1 MQQKLLPIIL
11 FVSMAFYGSGQS
23 LDSLSKLQRQSFT
36 VYYSDTHQKRAAN
49 IASLVEKA
57 IDYNES
63 ILDFRPSI
71 TLLVLNEK
79 DWGIYTVDPL
89 VYGMP
94 HYNEKNKFLIVA
106 AEDNPF
112 WKSFLPALDKLP
124 ADLREQFKSA
134 YSSGQGEFSMQPFF
148 DLLALHELG
157 HAFHFQAGLTMQRK
171 WMGELF
177 SNILLHTFIA
187 EKVPDLLPAL
197 VIFPRMVVAGGT
209 EGFLYTSLKD
219 LEEKYFEIGSKH
231 PRNYGWYQSRWHV
244 AAAEIYDAGG
254 PKVLQRLWA
263 ALKAKPE
270 VMDDKALGNYLR
282 TVDTT
287 LANVMLQWDK

>member
-1 MQQKLLPIIL
+1 MQQKLLPVIL

-112 WKSFLPALDKLP
+112 WKSFLPPLDKLP
-124 ADLREQFKSA
+124 ADLREQVKSA

-270 VMDDKALGNYLR
+270 VLDDNALGNYLR
-282 TVDTT
+282 TVDMT

>member
-1 MQQKLLPIIL
+1 M
-11 FVSMAFYGSGQS
+11 VSQGRGQS
-23 LDSLSKLQRQSFT
+23 LDSLQKLQGPSFT
-36 VYYSDTHQKRAAN
+36 VYFSDGNQQRAGS

-57 IDYNES
+57 IDFHKALLN
-63 ILDFRPSI
+63 FKPSI

-79 DWGIYTVDPL
+79 DWETYTVDPL

-106 AEDNPF
+106 AEDNAF
-112 WKSFLPALDKLP
+112 WKSFLPPLDKMP
-124 ADLREQFKSA
+124 ADLREQVKSA

-187 EKVPDLLPAL
+187 EKVPGLLPAL

-244 AAAEIYDAGG
+244 AAAEIYDTGG
-254 PKVLQRLWA
+254 MQVLKRLWA
-263 ALKAKPE
+263 ALKANSD
-270 VMDDKALGNYLR
+270 VMDDEALGNYLK
-282 TVDTT
+282 TVDMT
-287 LANVMLQWDK
+287 LANVLLQWDK

>member
-112 WKSFLPALDKLP
+112 WKSFLPPLDKLP
-124 ADLREQFKSA
+124 ADLREQVK
-134 YSSGQGEFSMQPFF
+134 
-148 DLLALHELG
+148 
-157 HAFHFQAGLTMQRK
+157 
-171 WMGELF
+171 
-177 SNILLHTFIA
+177 
-187 EKVPDLLPAL
+187 
-197 VIFPRMVVAGGT
+197 
-209 EGFLYTSLKD
+209 
-219 LEEKYFEIGSKH
+219 
-231 PRNYGWYQSRWHV
+231 
-244 AAAEIYDAGG
+244 
-254 PKVLQRLWA
+254 
-263 ALKAKPE
+263 
-270 VMDDKALGNYLR
+270 
-282 TVDTT
+282 
-287 LANVMLQWDK
+287 

>member
-1 MQQKLLPIIL
+1 
-11 FVSMAFYGSGQS
+11 MASQGRGQS
-23 LDSLSKLQRQSFT
+23 LDSLQKLQGQAYK
-36 VYYSDTHQKRAAN
+36 VYFSDGHQQRAAS
-49 IASLVEKA
+49 IASMVGKA
-57 IDYNES
+57 IDYHES
-63 ILDFRPSI
+63 LLDFRPSV

-79 DWGIYTVDPL
+79 DWSTYTVDPL

-94 HYNEKNKFLIVA
+94 HYNEKNKLLIVA
-106 AEDNPF
+106 AEDNAF
-112 WKSFLPALDKLP
+112 WKSFLPPVEKLP
-124 ADLREQFKSA
+124 ADLREQVKSA

-187 EKVPDLLPAL
+187 EKVPGLLPAL

-209 EGFLYTSLKD
+209 DGFLYTSLKD

-244 AAAEIYDAGG
+244 AAAEIYEAGG
-254 PKVLQRLWA
+254 IQVLQRLWA
-263 ALKAKPE
+263 ALKSQSKIL
-270 VMDDKALGNYLR
+270 DDEGLGNYLL
-282 TVDTT
+282 TVDKI
-287 LANVMLQWDK
+287 LANIMLDWDKRE

>member
-1 MQQKLLPIIL
+1 
-11 FVSMAFYGSGQS
+11 
-23 LDSLSKLQRQSFT
+23 
-36 VYYSDTHQKRAAN
+36 
-49 IASLVEKA
+49 
-57 IDYNES
+57 
-63 ILDFRPSI
+63 
-71 TLLVLNEK
+71 
-79 DWGIYTVDPL
+79 
-89 VYGMP
+89 
-94 HYNEKNKFLIVA
+94 
-106 AEDNPF
+106 
-112 WKSFLPALDKLP
+112 
-124 ADLREQFKSA
+124 
-134 YSSGQGEFSMQPFF
+134 MQPFF